1 MEWPSSRA
9 WAITA
14 GCQEVTGTPGR
25 GLAAVPSWLPKG
37 SLLRSVSPDEVL
49 VNALVTSRQ
58 DPQEAFSQAKRTVK
72 L

>member
-1 MEWPSSRA
+1 M
-9 WAITA
+9 
-14 GCQEVTGTPGR
+14 
-25 GLAAVPSWLPKG
+25 AAVPSWLPKG